1 MSVGGVVRGE
11 KERAAI
17 EQVEH
22 DLGARIARS
31 GIQAGKGLVQNHRAA
46 RAQQGPSDLDATALP
61 TPISTLRTKRQCP
74 VRANTRTGHC
84 SRYAVS
90 DPVAFT

>member
-22 DLGARIARS
+22 DLGASVARS
-31 GIQAGKGLVQNHRAA
+31 GI
-46 RAQQGPSDLDATALP
+46 
-61 TPISTLRTKRQCP
+61 
-74 VRANTRTGHC
+74 
-84 SRYAVS
+84 
-90 DPVAFT
+90 

>member
-61 TPISTLRTKRQCP
+61 TPYQPFAPNGNAPSAQIRERGIARLCSQRPLRQ
-74 VRANTRTGHC
+74 
-84 SRYAVS
+84 
-90 DPVAFT
+90 